1 MHGCPGAVSTPSGT
15 NGQTTKWATGQ
26 MGKWAT
32 GQMTQRH
39 QLEPKFE
46 LTVEKITE
54 KGIAVEK
61 NKGRSKWSCGKE
73 AVRVAE
79 RVAV

>member
-1 MHGCPGAVSTPSGT
+1 
-15 NGQTTKWATGQ
+15 
-26 MGKWAT
+26 
-32 GQMTQRH
+32 MTQRH

-54 KGIAVEK
+54 KGIAVET
-61 NKGRSKWSCGKE
+61 NKGEASGSRGE
-73 AVRVAE
+73 AVGAAE